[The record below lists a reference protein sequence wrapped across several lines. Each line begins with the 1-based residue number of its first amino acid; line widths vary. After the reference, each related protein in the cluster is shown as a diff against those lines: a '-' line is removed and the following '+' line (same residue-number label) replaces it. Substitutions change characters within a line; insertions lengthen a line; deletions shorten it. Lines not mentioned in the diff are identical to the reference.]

1 MKHVTSL
8 MSKKHML
15 LTLLILLCSMRV
27 SMAANQIITINVA
40 TPGTL
45 NTMMGE
51 TKKYSITALKLTGSI
66 NIDDIKFLREMAGC
80 YHNWGKYPG
89 KLEYLDLE
97 NVRLNFES
105 WSSLDIYTNKREYWT
120 SVKGTDSQTLP
131 SCIFA
136 YLDQLKTII
145 LPSGIQYIENSVFY
159 RNTSLAT
166 VKLPYNLRTIDGY
179 AFSECENL
187 TDLTI
192 PTFVE
197 KIGEYAFSGCSS
209 LTSIKIP
216 SGVKTIEES
225 TFENCSNLTTVS
237 LPSSLTNVYNKAFQ
251 NDEKLENIEFPSSI
265 EHIGAYAFAGCS
277 SLRTNYIGGNIK
289 WIAGGAFKDCTG
301 IQTMLINPTGENFT
315 IRGFEGCTNLE
326 SITINNTVSA
336 IDEAAFKGCSKLKSF
351 TVQGYGNKL
360 AIGKSAFEGC
370 SSLKQ
375 FDFPD
380 IDTTIGDRAFY
391 GCSEFIYIHLYG
403 STTAIGASA
412 FAQCTHLAC
421 IFVDMLSPIKIS
433 QNVFEGVDK
442 NACVLFVP
450 EGKYQ
455 PYWLADVWGDFAYIV
470 DNNNGM
476 VYHGMFNIT
485 VETPGTLNELL
496 GSMKNHISHLTL
508 SGTLNIWD
516 VLCLREMAGCYYNAN
531 GGKYNGTLIDI
542 NLQKATFD
550 ICLGSSRCLIYGP
563 NGEEEYMSIED
574 HDDTVITNAL
584 FAYLDALHTVTLPE
598 NGAISSFKTFMHC
611 PELRFAIIPEGV
623 KTIGPLT
630 FEGCYNLQLVQTPST
645 LNLIDALAFKGCSDL
660 KDVILSPRLRT
671 IGHES
676 FSGCS
681 SLTLL
686 KLPESVT
693 TILHGAYEGC
703 SGLKTLT
710 LPANLETIQDEA
722 FKGCTGLTY
731 IEANMKSPVTIMEN
745 TFANVPC
752 DKCALIVP
760 EGSAKAYKEA
770 AVWNKFCPIT
780 EKMSSGVTV
789 VVNQAGT
796 LSTKISSKDKEN
808 ISRLKVIGPINIDDI
823 QFLRE
828 MAGCWFEERDKRSY
842 GSLFHLDLDA
852 ARLVGSDK
860 SINIYIQ
867 GWWNDPTNRLVNTAK
882 IEPNGNEFSHLFSQL
897 IHLSSVVMPSYLT
910 TTGRGTFIG
919 SPIRSVSMSENV
931 TTIGESCFS
940 ECEDLA
946 SINLPASVKSID
958 VYAFNGCSKLAA
970 IGLPAGL
977 TSMGKGA
984 FKGCGF
990 TQVVVPDGITTISN
1004 GLFAN
1009 CGKLTNITLPK
1020 GLKTIE
1026 DGAFIGCGFTEFV
1039 VPDGITTISNDMFAY
1054 CEKLTNITL
1063 PKNLKYIGTGAFM
1076 GCGFTE
1082 FVIPD
1087 AITTISDN
1095 LFAYCPNLQKIT
1107 FPKTITSMGNGI
1119 FSHSGIGNFTL
1130 PKQITEITNNMFE
1143 GCQNLEHIYLHDGLK
1158 SIGDYAFQD
1167 CNSLGGITLP
1177 NSVTKI
1183 GKGCFAHCD
1192 YLKKGVTLSDAITEI
1207 PEEAFADCGCLYEI
1221 KLPAELK
1228 RIGYRAF
1235 CGSPYIGSFG
1245 GLKIP
1250 SKVTEIAPEA
1260 FYKSFQDIEVLELPA
1275 SLKTVGDYA
1284 FADCSAKVIY
1294 AYMSEPFPLKD
1305 ADFYSRPRSECKL
1318 YVPKGCAKKYRQAE
1332 IWKEFDIEEMDGT
1345 GIEGVTNDSTVTE
1358 EARYDANGN
1367 RLAAPTK
1374 GLNIVRYSDGTVKK
1388 IMVE

>member
-1 MKHVTSL
+1 MMKHVTSL
-8 MSKKHML
+8 MSRKHML
-15 LTLLILLCSMRV
+15 LTLLMLLCSMRV
-27 SMAANQIITINVA
+27 GMAANQIITINVA

-51 TKKYSITALKLTGSI
+51 TKKYAITALKLTGSI

-89 KLEYLDLE
+89 KLEYLDIE
-97 NVRLNFES
+97 DVRLNFES

-120 SVKGTDSQTLP
+120 TVTGKDAQTLP
-131 SCIFA
+131 DYIFA

-145 LPSGIQYIENSVFY
+145 LPSGIRNIGNSVFY
-159 RNTSLAT
+159 RNTSLTT
-166 VKLPYNLRTIDGY
+166 VKLPYNLRSIDGY
-179 AFSECENL
+179 AFLECENL

-197 KIGEYAFSGCSS
+197 RIDEKAFYGCSS

-301 IQTMLINPTGENFT
+301 IQTMVIDPTGGG
-315 IRGFEGCTNLE
+315 IDIAGFEGCTNLE
-326 SITINNTVSA
+326 SVTINNIVNNISA
-336 IDEAAFKGCSKLKSF
+336 AAFKGCSKLKSF

-360 AIGKSAFEGC
+360 TIGKSAFEGC

-375 FDFPD
+375 FDFPN
-380 IDTTIGDRAFY
+380 IETTIGDRAFY

-476 VYHGMFNIT
+476 VYNEMFNIT
-485 VETPGTLNELL
+485 VKTPGTLKHLL
-496 GSMKNHISHLTL
+496 GSMKDHISRLTL

-563 NGEEEYMSIED
+563 NGEEEYMYIED

-660 KDVILSPRLRT
+660 KDVILSPRLRA

-722 FKGCTGLTY
+722 FKDCTGLTH
-731 IEANMKSPVTIMEN
+731 IEANMKLPVTIQEN

-752 DKCALIVP
+752 DKCTLIVP

-780 EKMSSGVTV
+780 ETMSSGITV
-789 VVNQAGT
+789 VVDQAGT

-842 GSLFHLDLDA
+842 GSLSHLDLDA

-882 IEPNGNEFSHLFSQL
+882 IEPNGNEFSLLFSQL

-946 SINLPASVKSID
+946 SINLPASVKSIGA
-958 VYAFNGCSKLAA
+958 YAFNGCSKLAA

-990 TQVVVPDGITTISN
+990 TQ
-1004 GLFAN
+1004 
-1009 CGKLTNITLPK
+1009 
-1020 GLKTIE
+1020 
-1026 DGAFIGCGFTEFV
+1026 FV

-1054 CEKLTNITL
+1054 CEKLTSITL
-1063 PKNLKYIGTGAFM
+1063 PKGLKAIGEGAFM

-1095 LFAYCPNLQKIT
+1095 LFANCPNLHKMT

-1367 RLAAPTK
+1367 RLAAPAK
-1374 GLNIVRYSDGTVKK
+1374 GLNIVRYSDGMVKK
-1388 IMVE
+1388 VMVE

>member
-27 SMAANQIITINVA
+27 AMAANQIITINVA

-51 TKKYSITALKLTGSI
+51 TKKYAITALKLTGAI

-97 NVRLNFES
+97 DVTLDS
-105 WSSLDIYTNKREYWT
+105 KSGSSLDIYTNKRDYKKT
-120 SVKGTDSQTLP
+120 VQLKDSQTLP
-131 SCIFA
+131 ASIFA

-145 LPSGIQYIENSVFY
+145 LPSGIQNIENSVFY
-159 RNTSLAT
+159 RDTSLTT
-166 VKLPYNLRTIDGY
+166 VKLPYNLRSIGEY
-179 AFSECENL
+179 AFLECENL

-197 KIGEYAFSGCSS
+197 KIGEYTFRGCSS

-216 SGVKTIEES
+216 SGIKTIEEG

-237 LPSSLTNVYNKAFQ
+237 LPSSLRFVYNKAFQ

-265 EHIGAYAFAGCS
+265 EFIGYYAFAGCS
-277 SLRTNYIGGNIK
+277 SLRTSYIGGNIK
-289 WIAGGAFKDCTG
+289 RIGSEAFKNCTS
-301 IQTMLINPTGENFT
+301 IQTMVIDPTGENFE
-315 IRGFEGCTNLE
+315 IGGFEGCTNLE
-326 SITINNTVSA
+326 SVTINNIVST
-336 IDEAAFKGCSKLKSF
+336 INSAAFKGCSKLKSF

-360 AIGKSAFEGC
+360 AIGTSAFEGC

-375 FDFPD
+375 FDFPTTE
-380 IDTTIGDRAFY
+380 TTIGDRAFY
-391 GCSEFIYIHLYG
+391 GCSEFKYIHLYA

-421 IFVDMLSPIKIS
+421 IFADMYTPIKIK

-442 NACVLFVP
+442 FACVLYVP

-455 PYWLADVWGDFAYIV
+455 PYWLADVWGDFANIV

-476 VYHGMFNIT
+476 VYNEMFNIT
-485 VETPGTLNELL
+485 VKTPGTLEFLL
-496 GSMKNHISHLTL
+496 GSMKDHISRLTL
-508 SGTLNIWD
+508 SGTLNIYD
-516 VLCLREMAGCYYNAN
+516 IQCLREMAGCYYNAN
-531 GGKYNGTLIDI
+531 GDKYNGTLSEL

-550 ICLGSSRCLIYGP
+550 ICLGSNRWLIHGP
-563 NGEEEYMSIED
+563 NGEEEYMYIED

-660 KDVILSPRLRT
+660 KDVILSPRLRA

-752 DKCALIVP
+752 DKCTLIVP
-760 EGSAKAYKEA
+760 EGSAKAYREA
-770 AVWNKFCPIT
+770 AVWNKFSPIT

-789 VVNQAGT
+789 VVDQAGT

-808 ISRLKVIGPINIDDI
+808 ISHLKVIGPINIDDI

-842 GSLFHLDLDA
+842 GSLSHLDLDA

-867 GWWNDPTNRLVNTAK
+867 GWWNDQANRLVNTAK
-882 IEPNGNEFSHLFSQL
+882 IEPNGNEFSLLFSQL
-897 IHLSSVVMPSYLT
+897 IHLTSVVMPSYLT

-940 ECEDLA
+940 ECEDLT
-946 SINLPASVKSID
+946 SINLPASVKSIG
-958 VYAFNGCSKLAA
+958 AC
-970 IGLPAGL
+970 
-977 TSMGKGA
+977 A
-984 FKGCGF
+984 FK
-990 TQVVVPDGITTISN
+990 
-1004 GLFAN
+1004 
-1009 CGKLTNITLPK
+1009 
-1020 GLKTIE
+1020 
-1026 DGAFIGCGFTEFV
+1026 GCGFTEFV
-1039 VPDGITTISNDMFAY
+1039 VPDGITTISANLFEA
-1054 CEKLTNITL
+1054 CGKLTSITL
-1063 PKNLKYIGTGAFM
+1063 PKGLKAIEGGAFM
-1076 GCGFTE
+1076 GCGFTD
-1082 FVIPD
+1082 FVVPD
-1087 AITTISDN
+1087 GITTISN
-1095 LFAYCPNLQKIT
+1095 YLFANCDKLTSIT
-1107 FPKTITSMGNGI
+1107 LPKGLKAIEQGAFSGCGFTDFVIPESITTISNYLFLNCSKLTSVTLPKGLTYIGEGA
-1119 FSHSGIGNFTL
+1119 FCCSGIKEFTL
-1130 PKQITEITNNMFE
+1130 PEQVTEITNDMFR
-1143 GCQNLEHIYLHDGLK
+1143 GCQNLEHIYLHDGLQG
-1158 SIGDYAFQD
+1158 IGDNAFAYSTLNDINIPKSVSYLGEGCFRD
-1167 CNSLGGITLP
+1167 CNYLREVVISSDYIT
-1177 NSVTKI
+1177 V
-1183 GKGCFAHCD
+1183 
-1192 YLKKGVTLSDAITEI
+1192 I
-1207 PEEAFADCGCLYEI
+1207 PTEAFANSGVDKI
-1221 KLPAELK
+1221 KLPANLE
-1228 RIGYRAF
+1228 RIGERAF
-1235 CGSPYIGSFG
+1235 IGAGRLGATEGFT
-1245 GLKIP
+1245 IP
-1250 SKVTEIAPEA
+1250 SKVREIGSEA
-1260 FYKSFQDIEVLELPA
+1260 FYKSLFDAVDIVLPA
-1275 SLKTVGDYA
+1275 SLKNIYSA
-1284 FADCSAKVIY
+1284 FSGSGARVIHC
-1294 AYMSEPFPLKD
+1294 YMPEPLPLS
-1305 ADFYSRPRSECKL
+1305 DFSFGGSGGSLSNCKL

-1367 RLAAPTK
+1367 MLAAPAK

-1388 IMVE
+1388 VMVE